1 MAKSVIKSVQT
12 QGVGF
17 APILKYYFEKCGIRQ
32 IIDDYV
38 PLDPRR
44 KVLTHGQACVAMITG
59 ILFQVLQLYR
69 LCRFAST
76 TTVLNV
82 ILPGIGPEQYFD
94 DRLADTLDAIYDS
107 GIGNLEAMITQK
119 MIQQFDI
126 QCQVCHN
133 DTTSV
138 SVYGQAGN
146 NKTPDSIKITY
157 GYSKK
162 HRKDLKQFVWSLS
175 VSSDSAFPLFQ
186 KAYSGNTGDSSTY
199 VEQWQNLID
208 LLGQRDFLY
217 VGDSKIITK
226 DNMAHIHDNQGYFI
240 APAPMYESYKTVFD
254 TALDNHDHELL
265 IAYKDH
271 FNRGFEVPLTI
282 EHEDRQYHFR
292 MIILYDP
299 GLFARKRRTVQNRIE
314 KTKTAFVELNARLNK
329 YKLKTYESIKK
340 ACDSIL
346 KKYQTTNLFQYTINN
361 DPITTYKNKKRGRP
375 GPDAKKISVTTDQF
389 SVKLTF
395 NQNAFE
401 NVLDRCGYYPLIT
414 NKSPDSLT
422 IKEAM
427 MAHKGQ
433 YKSEHTY
440 RRSKGPYNLEPI
452 YLHTPERIEALLLLF
467 KIALQ
472 VIVLI
477 ERTARETI
485 QQRDK
490 GLNDFMP
497 NRKDVRNPKTEYLL
511 CEFEYIVQGQ
521 MRLPDGNTYGFV
533 SELNPLQR
541 DILEILQVQ
550 PYCYSYEYLFDSS

>member
-1 MAKSVIKSVQT
+1 
-12 QGVGF
+12 
-17 APILKYYFEKCGIRQ
+17 
-32 IIDDYV
+32 
-38 PLDPRR
+38 
-44 KVLTHGQACVAMITG
+44 
-59 ILFQVLQLYR
+59 
-69 LCRFAST
+69 
-76 TTVLNV
+76 
-82 ILPGIGPEQYFD
+82 
-94 DRLADTLDAIYDS
+94 
-107 GIGNLEAMITQK
+107 
-119 MIQQFDI
+119 
-126 QCQVCHN
+126 
-133 DTTSV
+133 
-138 SVYGQAGN
+138 
-146 NKTPDSIKITY
+146 
-157 GYSKK
+157 
-162 HRKDLKQFVWSLS
+162 
-175 VSSDSAFPLFQ
+175 
-186 KAYSGNTGDSSTY
+186 
-199 VEQWQNLID
+199 
-208 LLGQRDFLY
+208 
-217 VGDSKIITK
+217 
-226 DNMAHIHDNQGYFI
+226 
-240 APAPMYESYKTVFD
+240 MYESYKTVFD

-292 MIILYDP
+292 MIILYDS

-314 KTKTAFVELNARLNK
+314 KTKTAFAELNARLNK

-346 KKYQTTNLFQYTINN
+346 KKYHTTDLFHYTINN
-361 DPITTYKNKKRGRP
+361 DPIITYKNKKRGRP
-375 GPDAKKISVTTDQF
+375 GPDAKKIAVTTDQF

-414 NKSPDSLT
+414 NKGPDSLT

-533 SELNPLQR
+533 SELNPLQQ